1 MATRGYAA
9 LMRSPGFARLYVSML
24 LGRLAGGMLAITL
37 ILFVLSRYH
46 SPQLAGITAF
56 LAIFPG
62 LVISPVAGALLDR
75 RGRVGFITF
84 DYIVATVSVLLIA
97 GLSAAHSLPAPL
109 MLGIVA
115 ISSLTNPLSNTG
127 LRSLF
132 PIVAPRDLW
141 ERANALDSS
150 GYLVAALIGAPL
162 AGALIGWLGPEW
174 ALAFTAGLF
183 AASALAIVGLRDPS
197 TRSPNDR
204 SILRDAW
211 AGLVYVARN
220 ATLRGLAITLS
231 TFNVSWGI
239 LEIAIP
245 VLVLSRLHQGP
256 AQVGLLWGLMGV
268 GGLVATIASG
278 RIKSEGRERQLM
290 LFSIIVEAAVLLV
303 LPFAQAYWMLAVV
316 VMVAGA
322 ANGPFDI
329 GMFTLRQRRTDPAWF
344 GRAFAVSMS
353 LNFIGTPIGAALAGP
368 LIGVS
373 LNAAL
378 WAAVGFAV
386 VAGVFPLLTIPKDDD
401 RVEPASLRSGRSLT
415 EPQSPPAR

>member
-9 LMRSPGFARLYVSML
+9 LMRAPGFARLYVSML

-62 LVISPVAGALLDR
+62 LLISPIAGALLDR

-97 GLSAAHSLPAPL
+97 GLSAAQSLPAPL

-162 AGALIGWLGPEW
+162 AGALISWLGPEW

-183 AASALAIVGLRDPS
+183 AVSALAIVGLRDPS
-197 TRSPNDR
+197 THSPSDR

-220 ATLRGLAITLS
+220 ASLRGLAITLS

-245 VLVLSRLHQGP
+245 VLVLSRLHEGP

-290 LFSIIVEAAVLLV
+290 LYSIIVEAAVLVV

-353 LNFIGTPIGAALAGP
+353 LNFIGMPIGAALAGP

-373 LNAAL
+373 LNTAL
-378 WAAVGFAV
+378 WAAVVFAV
-386 VAGVFPLLTIPKDDD
+386 VAGVFPLLTIPKGDDG
-401 RVEPASLRSGRSLT
+401 VGPASLRSGRSLT
-415 EPQSPPAR
+415 EPQAPPAR

>member
-1 MATRGYAA
+1 
-9 LMRSPGFARLYVSML
+9 MRAPGFARLYVSML

-62 LVISPVAGALLDR
+62 LVISPIAGALLDR

-197 TRSPNDR
+197 THSPSDR

-245 VLVLSRLHQGP
+245 VLVLSRLHEGP

-290 LFSIIVEAAVLLV
+290 LYSIIVEAAVLLV

-329 GMFTLRQRRTDPAWF
+329 GMFTL
-344 GRAFAVSMS
+344 
-353 LNFIGTPIGAALAGP
+353 
-368 LIGVS
+368 
-373 LNAAL
+373 
-378 WAAVGFAV
+378 
-386 VAGVFPLLTIPKDDD
+386 
-401 RVEPASLRSGRSLT
+401 
-415 EPQSPPAR
+415 